1 MQPRRLR
8 RLPALVA
15 EGLDAYGRHATSQL
29 AAAIAYR
36 FLFSLVPFFALFI
49 SILDVVLPDDQR
61 TQLVEWLFQELPG
74 DELEASVDRAL
85 DQSTNAAPIVWI
97 GSLLALLWGATGM
110 MTTLR
115 VSARIVWDVDRGTPY
130 VRGKLRDVLGVGLAG
145 AVVVGAFALS
155 FIVQTAVQAS
165 EDVADAIGWEGE
177 ARLAAGVGE
186 IATSLAVIFVAL
198 VLVYRLTPP
207 VRPRL
212 RDVWP
217 AALLGAVAFELV
229 AAGFGIYLGRFA
241 DFNAIYGPLGAVL
254 AFLALIYA
262 LAIVLLAGAELVALR
277 ARSAGVAVER
287 EGAHDPA

>member
-1 MQPRRLR
+1 MQPTGLR

-15 EGLDAYGRHATSQL
+15 EGLDAYRRHATSQL

-36 FLFSLVPFFALFI
+36 FLFSLVPFFALLV
-49 SILDVVLPDDQR
+49 SIVDVVLPEDQR
-61 TQLVEWLFQELPG
+61 MQLVDWLFQEIPG
-74 DELEASVDRAL
+74 EEVESSVDRTLAR
-85 DQSTNAAPIVWI
+85 SSSAAPIVWVV
-97 GSLLALLWGATGM
+97 SLLALLWGATGM

-115 VSARIVWDVDRGTPY
+115 TATRIVWDVDRGAPY
-130 VRGKLRDVLGVGLAG
+130 VRGKLRDALGVGLAG
-145 AVVVGAFALS
+145 ALVVGAFALS
-155 FIVQTAVQAS
+155 FVVQTAVQAG
-165 EDVADAIGWEGE
+165 EHVADAVGWHGGGAPTGIGE
-177 ARLAAGVGE
+177 LM
-186 IATSLAVIFVAL
+186 TSLVVIFVAL

-229 AAGFGIYLGRFA
+229 AAGFGIYLARFA
-241 DFNAIYGPLGAVL
+241 DFNAVYGPLGAVF

-277 ARSAGVAVER
+277 ARAG
-287 EGAHDPA
+287 